1 MNFSQLIAQRE
12 TLLRQTRLAN
22 IAFAYR
28 ELCRYA
34 ERVARAKLRGEVEL
48 RESEPDAETYW
59 ATLTAI
65 DGNQSVIEE
74 HFADEDIIEL
84 ADLIAYATEADEV
97 CEIFRIEDLYDE
109 YVAPLRSE
117 LEAAGVKV
125 ETVSDLAEGDS
136 LRAK

>member
-12 TLLRQTRLAN
+12 MLLRQTRLAN
-22 IAFAYR
+22 VAFAYR
-28 ELCRYA
+28 ELARYA
-34 ERVARAKLRGEVEL
+34 ERIARAKLRGEVEL
-48 RESEPDAETYW
+48 REAEPDAETYW

-65 DGNQSVIEE
+65 DGSQSVIEE

-84 ADLIAYATEADEV
+84 ADLVAYATEADEV

-125 ETVSDLAEGDS
+125 ETVSDLTEGDS